1 MTVNDLSNK
10 FPSIPWK
17 EYLNT
22 LLSGIT
28 EVQEDEV
35 VNVVEPN
42 FITGFEKLLKT
53 TSSRVLANHATW
65 NIIQGSFDFIFNE
78 ELRNRLLKF
87 KTVFSGVKEFPPR
100 LVMFFINLFLTLI
113 NFYFSVERHREID
126 IKYIYHF
133 LTGVRRLN

>member
-22 LLSGIT
+22 FLSGIT

-53 TSSRVLANHATW
+53 TSSRVLANYVIWTLVE
-65 NIIQGSFDFIFNE
+65 GSIELTLNE
-78 ELRNRLLKF
+78 ELRNRQLKF
-87 KTVFSGVKEFPPR
+87 NTVISGIREFPSR
-100 LVMFFINLFLTLI
+100 LVIFLEMSPKSYQSYLYNI
-113 NFYFSVERHREID
+113 NFD
-126 IKYIYHF
+126 IYINF
-133 LTGVRRLN
+133 KSRDGLLF